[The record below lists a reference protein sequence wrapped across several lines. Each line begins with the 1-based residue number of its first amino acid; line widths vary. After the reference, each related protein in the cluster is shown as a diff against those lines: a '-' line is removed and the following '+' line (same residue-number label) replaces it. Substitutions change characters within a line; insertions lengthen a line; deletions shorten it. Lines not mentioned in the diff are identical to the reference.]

1 MRRGSSMDRATPFS
15 SSSIA
20 TLTQGSLLRHVFRL
34 AWPAVM
40 GLFGIFMFNLADVY
54 FVGKLGTVPLAAISF
69 VFPLLFAFITLSIA
83 LGVSATSLVSHTLG
97 SGRGVDALEL
107 GSSAII
113 LSLLYGFFLSVVGS
127 LTIELVFGA
136 MGADAETLP
145 EIVSYMRIWYMS
157 APLLTLLIVSNH
169 LLRAHGVSIFPG
181 LVMLF
186 ASLLNIVLDPLL
198 IFGLWGF
205 PRLEIA
211 GAAWA
216 TLIARVGGCLLLLY
230 GLWLHGLL
238 WKVRSSFRA
247 LWGDFCHLF
256 RFMLPAAG
264 QQIVQPLTEVY
275 MVILLSSFGT
285 AAVATYGVITRLY
298 SIIFLPYYALSIAL
312 VPIVAQNWGGAHRSR
327 VREAGLLGVRSSIIW
342 GVLSM
347 VPLYLFSSMIAES
360 FGDSEDFI
368 SWTSFYFRYV
378 PWSFAGAGIVM
389 LLGSFFYGIARPRY
403 AFFTEVVHWVVLY
416 APVAY
421 IASRIFGVEGIL
433 LSETFASIAA
443 AVLALFVYRF
453 VSRRGF

>member
-1 MRRGSSMDRATPFS
+1 MVGGPSGDRPNEIIPP
-15 SSSIA
+15 IA

-34 AWPAVM
+34 AWPAVV
-40 GLFGIFMFNLADVY
+40 GLFGIFMFNLADVF

-83 LGVSATSLVSHTLG
+83 LGVSSTSLVARALG
-97 SGRGVDALEL
+97 SCRGVDALEL

-113 LSLLYGFFLSVVGS
+113 LSLLYGLFLSALGS
-127 LTIELVFGA
+127 MTIELVFSA
-136 MGADAETLP
+136 MGANAETLP
-145 EIVSYMRIWYMS
+145 EIVSYMRVWYWS

-186 ASLLNIVLDPLL
+186 SSLLNIILDPLL

-216 TLIARVGGCLLLLY
+216 TLIARTGGCILLLY

-238 WKVRSSFRA
+238 WKVRSSFYG
-247 LWGDFCHLF
+247 LWRDFCLLF

-264 QQIVQPLTEVY
+264 QQIVQPVTEIY

-312 VPIVAQNWGGAHRSR
+312 VPIVAQNWGGAHRLR
-327 VREAGLLGVRSSIIW
+327 VREAGSLAVRSSIIW
-342 GVLSM
+342 GVLCM
-347 VPLYLFSSMIAES
+347 VPLYLFAPMIAEV
-360 FGDSEDFI
+360 FGDSEQFI

-378 PWSFAGAGIVM
+378 PWSFAGAGVVM
-389 LLGSFFYGIARPRY
+389 LLCSFFYGISRPAY
-403 AFFTEVVHWVVLY
+403 AFFTEVVHWVILY

-421 IASRIFGVEGIL
+421 IASKLVGVEGIL
-433 LSETFASIAA
+433 LSETFSNVSAA
-443 AVLALFVYRF
+443 LLALVVYRF